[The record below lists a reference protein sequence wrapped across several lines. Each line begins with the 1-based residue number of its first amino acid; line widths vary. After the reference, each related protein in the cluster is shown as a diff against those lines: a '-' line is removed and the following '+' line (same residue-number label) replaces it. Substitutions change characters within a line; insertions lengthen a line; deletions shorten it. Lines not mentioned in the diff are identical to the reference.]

1 MMTKKT
7 PMKLKLFKS
16 FFALILLSAP
26 VFAQDVAKA
35 PSSGNYFMNTLIVVF
50 LAVAVMLLLF
60 SLVLLNAFKV
70 LSKEMI
76 NPTIMTPAVKVTAL
90 DYEVWAG
97 LKKDKPSI
105 MDKLLGLKPIE
116 EEKDMMLEHEFDGIR
131 ELNNP
136 VPGWFNFL
144 FYGSIAFG
152 IMYFVTYHVTG
163 WGMLQ
168 EEEYVV
174 EMKQADKEKKIYLAK
189 SANNIDE
196 SSVKVSSE
204 ASIISAGMAVYK
216 ANCVACHGEKGQGT
230 VGPNLTDEFWIHGG
244 KIDYVFKTIKY
255 GIPEKGMMSW
265 EKVIS
270 PKQISEVSNY
280 ILSIKGTDPVNPKT
294 PQGDKEVI

>member
-1 MMTKKT
+1 
-7 PMKLKLFKS
+7 
-16 FFALILLSAP
+16 
-26 VFAQDVAKA
+26 
-35 PSSGNYFMNTLIVVF
+35 
-50 LAVAVMLLLF
+50 
-60 SLVLLNAFKV
+60 
-70 LSKEMI
+70 
-76 NPTIMTPAVKVTAL
+76 
-90 DYEVWAG
+90 
-97 LKKDKPSI
+97 
-105 MDKLLGLKPIE
+105 
-116 EEKDMMLEHEFDGIR
+116 MLEHEFDGIR

-174 EMKQADKEKKIYLAK
+174 EMKQADVEKKIYLAK

-265 EKVIS
+265 EKVLS

-280 ILSIKGTDPVNPKT
+280 ILSIKGTAPENPKA